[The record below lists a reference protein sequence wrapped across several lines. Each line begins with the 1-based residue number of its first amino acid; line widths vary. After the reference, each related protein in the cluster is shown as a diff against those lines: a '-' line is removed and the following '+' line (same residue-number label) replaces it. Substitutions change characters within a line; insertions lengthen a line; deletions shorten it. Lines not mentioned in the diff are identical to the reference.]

1 MLYPL
6 GFTDMEQKRT
16 GQYTKQNVEKRSGHF
31 KPDKSGHYT
40 KQMDIL
46 EETPDGKELLEKAE
60 QRREENIS
68 LHKLPERHS
77 QTTKQK
83 EDALLSHKFHEAV
96 IHKLPARYLQ
106 SSKESEGAAA
116 STSYG
121 GAANA
126 KATGVAEGRKQQFGS
141 ENKFLSKFEDL
152 SLAPAIH
159 LK

>member
-1 MLYPL
+1 
-6 GFTDMEQKRT
+6 MEQKRT
-16 GQYTKQNVEKRSGHF
+16 GQYTKQNVEKSSGHF
-31 KPDKSGHYT
+31 KPEKSGQYT
-40 KQMDIL
+40 KQL
-46 EETPDGKELLEKAE
+46 EREESPVGRKLLEKAGE
-60 QRREENIS
+60 RREENIF

-83 EDALLSHKFHEAV
+83 EGALLSHKFPE
-96 IHKLPARYLQ
+96 RYVK
-106 SSKESEGAAA
+106 SIKESEGSRRKRAAA

-121 GAANA
+121 AAAYA